1 MTRPAII
8 LESSAAVTFQ
18 SVKPEGRS
26 VVVRFIIAV
35 VVGLAIAIG
44 GTILVV
50 NVVSSHGN
58 STPSNSSVYNYG
70 SR

>member
-1 MTRPAII
+1 M
-8 LESSAAVTFQ
+8 
-18 SVKPEGRS
+18 
-26 VVVRFIIAV
+26 VRVIIAV

-44 GTILVV
+44 GTVQAV

-58 STPSNSSVYNYG
+58 STPSNSSTYNYG